1 MELGVFEGVGV
12 LEGVGV
18 PVVFVPPP
26 DIALGVGLGV
36 VWGKVSF
43 VVGVGDGVGVEKVE
57 SVEVGDPGVL
67 VLDTSRTFVGVG
79 ELFMPPPTMVAVGTG
94 LSRRAI
100 AGPSPPSRNASP
112 IILNFSDRMLPSSKS
127 TP

>member
-1 MELGVFEGVGV
+1 MEVGV
-12 LEGVGV
+12 LEEVGV
-18 PVVFVPPP
+18 PVVLVPPP
-26 DIALGVGLGV
+26 DVALGVGLGV
-36 VWGKVSF
+36 VWDEVSV
-43 VVGVGDGVGVEKVE
+43 VVGVGEGVGVEKVD

-79 ELFMPPPTMVAVGTG
+79 ELFVPPPALVAVGTG

-100 AGPSPPSRNASP
+100 ADPSPLSRNASP
-112 IILNFSDRMLPSSKS
+112 IILNFSDRMLPLSKS